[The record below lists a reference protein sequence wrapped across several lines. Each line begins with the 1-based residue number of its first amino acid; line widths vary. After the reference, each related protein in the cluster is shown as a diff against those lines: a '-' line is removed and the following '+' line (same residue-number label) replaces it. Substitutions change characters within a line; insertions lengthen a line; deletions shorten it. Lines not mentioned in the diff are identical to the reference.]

1 MYHHGTIR
9 KYTAALIS
17 FFNDVEVQNKNSSGT
32 TITKNVPLVY
42 SSREKSKILDNKT
55 TEQLLSGN
63 YNVLPRSSLAL
74 AGMVK
79 SPQRAANKN
88 HKIGNVK
95 TENSIQYMYNSVP
108 YEFTYELVYQCRG
121 MNEASQIIEQ
131 IAPVFNPIL
140 NIDIFDGD
148 NLNEPTRIPVK
159 LEGIDIN
166 TDEYDELTSNI
177 FLLTFTLS
185 IQGNLYQPI
194 KSQERIKEF
203 KIRMNEYDNDNYYTK
218 KSILGWDVNESGEL
232 QNGTIV
238 TIPDVY
244 TYPPVITSINANTTI
259 VGDNNFVVIFE
270 DKDNPIEEL
279 TFNWEILSGDGSI
292 TFDNDKAIV
301 TANSI
306 GTIDIQVTITD
317 VYGNYA
323 TYSELFAFA

>member
-17 FFNDVEVQNKNSSGT
+17 LFNDVEVQHNNSSGT
-32 TITKNVPLVY
+32 TISKNVPLVY

-63 YNVLPRSSLAL
+63 YNVLPRGSLAL
-74 AGMVK
+74 ASMAK
-79 SPQRAANKN
+79 SSQRAANKN

-95 TENSIQYMYNSVP
+95 SENSIEYMYNSVP

-121 MNEASQIIEQ
+121 MNEATQIIEQ
-131 IAPVFNPIL
+131 IAPVFNPTL
-140 NIDIFDGD
+140 NVDIWDGN
-148 NLNEPTRIPVK
+148 NLDEPTRVPIK

-177 FLLTFTLS
+177 FLLSFTLS

-194 KSQERIKEF
+194 RSQARIKEF
-203 KIRMNEYDNDNYYTK
+203 KLRLNQYDNDNFYTK
-218 KSILGWDVNESGEL
+218 KSILGWDVTDAGSLE
-232 QNGTIV
+232 NGTIV
-238 TIPDVY
+238 NIPDVF
-244 TYPPVITSINANTTI
+244 TYPPVITSINANSTI
-259 VGDNNFVVIFE
+259 VGDNNFVVFYE

-279 TFNWEILSGDGSI
+279 TFNWEILSGDGTI

-306 GTIDIQVTITD
+306 GTIEIQVTITD
-317 VYGNYA
+317 VYGNY
-323 TYSELFAFA
+323 TSYSELFAFA

>member
-17 FFNDVEVQNKNSSGT
+17 LFNDVEVQHNNSSGT
-32 TITKNVPLVY
+32 TISKNVPLVY

-63 YNVLPRSSLAL
+63 YNVLPRGSLAL
-74 AGMVK
+74 ASMAK
-79 SPQRAANKN
+79 SSQRATNKN

-95 TENSIQYMYNSVP
+95 SENSIEYMYNSVP

-121 MNEASQIIEQ
+121 MNEATQIIEQ
-131 IAPVFNPIL
+131 IAPVFNPTL
-140 NIDIFDGD
+140 NVDIWDGN
-148 NLNEPTRIPVK
+148 NLDEPTRVPIK

-177 FLLTFTLS
+177 FLLSFTLS

-194 KSQERIKEF
+194 RSQARIKEF
-203 KIRMNEYDNDNYYTK
+203 KLRLNQYDNDNFYTK
-218 KSILGWDVNESGEL
+218 KSILGWDVNNSGSLE
-232 QNGTIV
+232 NGSIIN
-238 TIPDVY
+238 IPDVY
-244 TYPPVITSINANTTI
+244 TYPPVITSINANSTI
-259 VGDNNFVVIFE
+259 VGDNNFVVIYE

-279 TFNWEILSGDGSI
+279 KFNWEILSGDGSI